1 MTTSEK
7 PGLTARWQITG
18 LALGSGLVVLL
29 TGTWIESAII
39 TAVGATGH
47 DLEWVSDIVAS
58 VAVTSLT
65 YLWLRLR
72 ASRKRVLDLE
82 RSQIAIDE
90 QFRLAA
96 EIQRNLLPQ
105 VPPTTPGYMW
115 AARMEAAHEVG
126 GDFYD
131 FVGRDDGSVLVILGD
146 VSGKGIPAAL
156 LQSSLTTLFRMYAT
170 TTAEPDVIAG
180 LMSEALLSQTGGRP
194 YATAILARLDR
205 SPRRITYVNA
215 GHPRG
220 LLLRGTATLE
230 LSAGGPPLGLLAH
243 STYEHASLDLQP
255 GDFCVLVTDGITEAL
270 EGIPL
275 PLAGAVNAGNLS
287 NSATPEQGCE
297 YLLRIAGQ
305 ASGPP
310 GADNWNDDRTVFAL
324 RVLDER

>member
-1 MTTSEK
+1 MT
-7 PGLTARWQITG
+7 AQWQITG

-47 DLEWVSDIVAS
+47 HLEWVSDIVAS

-82 RSQIAIDE
+82 RAQIAVDE

-96 EIQRNLLPQ
+96 EIQRNLLPRI
-105 VPPTTPGYMW
+105 PPATPGYMW

-131 FVGRDDGSVLVILGD
+131 FVRRDDGAVLVILGD

-156 LQSSLTTLFRMYAT
+156 LQSSLATLFRMHAIT
-170 TTAEPDVIAG
+170 SAEPDVIAG
-180 LMSEALLSQTGGRP
+180 LMSDGLLSQTGGRP
-194 YATAILARLDR
+194 YATAILARMDR

-220 LLLRGTATLE
+220 LLLRETATLE
-230 LSAGGPPLGLLAH
+230 LSAGGPPLGLLPH
-243 STYEHASLDLQP
+243 SKYEQASLDLKP

-287 NSATPEQGCE
+287 RSATPEEGCE
-297 YLLRIAGQ
+297 YLLRISGQ
-305 ASGPP
+305 AAGPP
-310 GADNWNDDRTVFAL
+310 GAGTWSDDRTVLAL
-324 RVLDER
+324 RVMDES